1 VHHPWIVREGPLA
14 LSPFDRIY
22 PRLTLSFGTVVVT
35 TLLCAALLFFSLVA
49 RTEQARLAAD
59 MEGAARVISR
69 FGMSLS
75 DGLVQRLGEVLG
87 SEVAILSQTDRITSA
102 SLPTADWNRLEHQLK
117 PHLEPSPSGRRV
129 FPVDLPSGRYQA
141 VVRPLDTASHQHWL
155 ALLRP
160 VAPQEAWRRQIA
172 GGLVWITAGAM
183 AIVALLGHHIARRI
197 TRPIQSLAQV
207 AADIA
212 AGERPERVATIGYGE
227 VRDLATAFDAMAAQL
242 RETEGRRVAAERQ
255 AVAGRLAGT
264 VAHEVRNP
272 LSSVRMLVQM
282 IRNRLDGV
290 DDLHTE
296 AGYADLV
303 LNEIQRV
310 EIVLQGLLDL
320 SHPRPLRR
328 RPTDMEAVV
337 EEVVS
342 LTRAHL
348 EHRQVRLRRESD
360 GTSRPVEV
368 DPGRLKQVVLNLILN
383 GCNAMPDGG
392 ALRVATHWPAGE
404 ARVEIHI
411 DDTGDGID
419 PDQVESLFEPFHT
432 TREGGVGV
440 GLAISRQIAR
450 EHGGDVTLT
459 PLPRG
464 TRATAWFP
472 IR

>member
-1 VHHPWIVREGPLA
+1 
-14 LSPFDRIY
+14 LSPFERIY
-22 PRLTLSFGTVVVT
+22 PRLALSFGTVVVI

-49 RTEQARLAAD
+49 RTEQARLASD
-59 MEGAARVISR
+59 MDRAARVISR

-87 SEVAILSQTDRITSA
+87 SEVAILSVTDQITSA
-102 SLPTADWNRLEHQLK
+102 SLPTADWNRLERQLE
-117 PHLEPSPSGRRV
+117 PHLGPGASGGRV
-129 FPVDLPSGRYQA
+129 FPVDLPSGRYQTI
-141 VVRPLDTASHQHWL
+141 VRPLGTASHQHWL

-160 VAPQEAWRRQIA
+160 LAAQEAWRREIA

-183 AIVALLGHHIARRI
+183 GIVALLGHQLARRI

-207 AADIA
+207 ASDIA
-212 AGERPERVATIGYGE
+212 GGARPARVESIGYGE
-227 VRDLATAFDAMAAQL
+227 VRELATAFDTMAARL
-242 RETEGRRVAAERQ
+242 RETEEQRVAAERQ

-282 IRNRLDGV
+282 IHNRLAAA
-290 DDLHTE
+290 DDLRTE
-296 AGYADLV
+296 AGYADLI
-303 LNEIQRV
+303 LKEIQRV

-320 SHPRPLRR
+320 SHPRPLRP
-328 RPTDMEAVV
+328 RPTDVEAVV

-348 EHRQVRLRRESD
+348 AHRQVQLQRHAD

-383 GCNAMPDGG
+383 GSNAMADGG
-392 ALRVATHWPAGE
+392 TLRVATHWPPDEG
-404 ARVEIHI
+404 RVEIHI

-419 PDQVESLFEPFHT
+419 PARVESLFEPFHT
-432 TREGGVGV
+432 TREEGVGI

-450 EHGGDVTLT
+450 EHGGDLTLT
-459 PLPRG
+459 PLAHG

-472 IR
+472 IK